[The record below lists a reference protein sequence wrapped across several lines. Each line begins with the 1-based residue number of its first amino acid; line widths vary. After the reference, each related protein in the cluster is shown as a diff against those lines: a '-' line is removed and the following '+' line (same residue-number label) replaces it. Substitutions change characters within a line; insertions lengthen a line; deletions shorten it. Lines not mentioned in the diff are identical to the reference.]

1 MKISSELSN
10 RLVSKFP
17 SLSFGIVEVRR
28 SLITD
33 CTAFFPFKST
43 LTQEHGYRLLHN
55 ARMFK
60 AAQSKQE
67 QEQDKEKVH
76 MQLHYPA
83 LHVIFPLFQVPKL
96 PIPGP

>member
-1 MKISSELSN
+1 
-10 RLVSKFP
+10 
-17 SLSFGIVEVRR
+17 
-28 SLITD
+28 
-33 CTAFFPFKST
+33 
-43 LTQEHGYRLLHN
+43 
-55 ARMFK
+55 MFK

-83 LHVIFPLFQVPKL
+83 LHVMCPLFQVPEL